1 MSYERL
7 ALPLLGFLLLGVA
20 CARDPGDRVRAQV
33 QVVRQASKPEL
44 LLARGRAFAE
54 IGDLTRAEEYLSAAL
69 DNGGKP
75 EVILPLL
82 VSICVRDQRY
92 RSAAQYLEEHL
103 RKHPRQS
110 ELRFL
115 LGTLYIGLEKDDA
128 ARAELE
134 RVLAEQPEHAR
145 AHYAL
150 AVLHRDTRADF
161 VSADRHFRGYLRH
174 CSPRCVHAD
183 EATES
188 LLVEVP

>member
-1 MSYERL
+1 M
-7 ALPLLGFLLLGVA
+7 LGFMLFGVA

-82 VSICVRDQRY
+82 VAICVRDQRY
-92 RSAAQYLEEHL
+92 RSAAQYLEDHL
-103 RKHPRQS
+103 RSHPRKHQ
-110 ELRFL
+110 LRFL
-115 LGTLYIGLEKDDA
+115 LGTLYIGLEKKEA

-134 RVLAEQPEHAR
+134 RVLAERPAHAQ

-150 AVLHRDTRADF
+150 AVLHRDGRGDF
-161 VSADRHFRGYLRH
+161 ISAERHFRGYLSH
-174 CSPRCVHAD
+174 CSPHCVHAD
-183 EATES
+183 EAAES
-188 LLVEVP
+188 LSVEVP